1 MNLVKSQDAKL
12 IHRNLLHSDTLTMKD
27 QKEKVRKELQL
38 TYIKNNKILT
48 NIFKRHERNHYVSL
62 QTIMKIKTTK
72 FFKMSKNLVYENS
85 LSGFLKGQ
93 RFIFYFPNFWLCH
106 EACRISVLQPDGKPI
121 PSAVKVWSLNH

>member
-62 QTIMKIKTTK
+62 QTIMKINKTQANGK
-72 FFKMSKNLVYENS
+72 IYHV
-85 LSGFLKGQ
+85 Q
-93 RFIFYFPNFWLCH
+93 RF
-106 EACRISVLQPDGKPI
+106 
-121 PSAVKVWSLNH
+121 